1 MPRWS
6 ICLRRYAVLAGL
18 ASYSCWQV
26 GLAVTSIT
34 DNADRLL
41 KQAQALELTDHP
53 RFLLELAKLNQQ
65 ASRLTNDQQWHLR
78 YLNAWEAM
86 YESDYAKSGV
96 QLRNIIHHSND
107 ASLVDHAAALLL
119 TQLGFTR
126 HYEEAFDL
134 ANKLA
139 ARLPQVTNVASRFR
153 LQLSLSSSMGL
164 AGQTDLAVHYARMA
178 MGEIPA
184 GQNPCY
190 PITILVDALDIGHRL
205 RSDSPELKE
214 AFAVCPADKEPVYN
228 TDLTLTLATQY
239 LHEGQPRKALAL
251 LDQIAPSLR
260 TNGYAPDKLTALVR
274 RAQALAALGDDAAAR
289 RVALKV
295 VSTKPSNNFG
305 SWLKDTYQV
314 LYRIAKK
321 QGDAAAALNYYE
333 KYAAL
338 DKAYLDDI
346 NARAMAYETVQQHLL
361 AQKLETEKLGQQNE
375 ALRLQQKLDAKTA
388 ETNRLYLTLL
398 LVVLGFGVIW
408 MLRLKRSQLRFKRLS
423 HLDGLTT
430 TYNRQHF
437 MDEAART
444 LRLLE
449 KRQGMACLAI
459 IDLDHFKRVND
470 SHGHAM
476 GDEVLRR
483 TVDASREHLRPI
495 DLFGRLG
502 GEEFGILLVDCSR
515 EQGVAIA
522 ERIRAAIEDTE
533 VECDGMVIAISTSIG
548 LAFTDSSGH
557 DLRRLCTDADAALYR
572 AKRGGRNCVM
582 AGESITV

>member
-1 MPRWS
+1 MFRQS
-6 ICLRRYAVLAGL
+6 RYLRRWVAYIGF
-18 ASYSCWQV
+18 ASCVYWPVGPVVASISNTDAFLKLTQHLQV
-26 GLAVTSIT
+26 T
-34 DNADRLL
+34 N
-41 KQAQALELTDHP
+41 HP
-53 RFLLELAKLNQQ
+53 RYLQQLAELNRQ
-65 ASRLTNDQQWHLR
+65 ASSLTPSQRWYLQL
-78 YLNAWEAM
+78 LNAWEAA
-86 YESDYAKSGV
+86 YEGSHLKAEALLQDIIRRSGDPEWV
-96 QLRNIIHHSND
+96 GQ
-107 ASLVDHAAALLL
+107 ASALLL
-119 TQLGFTR
+119 SQYGLTKRYTD
-126 HYEEAFDL
+126 AFEL
-134 ANKLA
+134 ANHIA
-139 ARLPQVTNVASRFR
+139 AHLPQVTDPKIRSTLLMN
-153 LQLSLSSSMGL
+153 LSNTLGL
-164 AGQTDLAVHYARMA
+164 AGQSDLAVHYAKMA
-178 MGEIPA
+178 MAATPPGEGLCHPA
-184 GQNPCY
+184 TY
-190 PITILVDALDIGHRL
+190 VVVALYNGKRL
-205 RSDSPELKE
+205 RPDSPELQR
-214 AFAVCPADKEPVYN
+214 AFDDCPSASEPVYH
-228 TDLTLTLATQY
+228 TQLVLTLADLY
-239 LHEGQPRKALAL
+239 ANGGQPRKALTL
-251 LDQIAPSLR
+251 LDRVEPDLK
-260 TNGYAPDKLTALVR
+260 TNGYAVAELSAMVT
-274 RAQALAALGDDAAAR
+274 RARALAALGDDDVAKK
-289 RVALKV
+289 VALAV
-295 VSTKPSNNFG
+295 VSRKQFG
-305 SWLKDTYQV
+305 NIDAWLKDTYDV
-314 LYRIAKK
+314 LYHIEKK
-321 QGDAAAALNYYE
+321 QGHAAAALDYYE

-338 DKAYLDDI
+338 DKSYLDDI

-398 LVVLGFGVIW
+398 LVVLCFGVIW
-408 MLRLKRSQLRFKRLS
+408 MFRLKRSQLRFKRLS

-582 AGESITV
+582 AGETITV